1 MTLSNSPKIKTRYT
15 FNEIKNVDEETKEA
29 EKGKEK
35 HKSPDIFIAKLPSF
49 VGRAWCADI
58 FIVISLK

>member
-1 MTLSNSPKIKTRYT
+1 L
-15 FNEIKNVDEETKEA
+15 KNVDEGTKEA